1 MSEMIILLLHGG
13 RDHIPSKIILDYLDG
28 KNVNGLSLIYI
39 GNDTTKKRIL
49 NNQYDI
55 KIESLPSI
63 VIKKD
68 DNPPIIY
75 EADLENTQKIV
86 HKLLNI

>member
-1 MSEMIILLLHGG
+1 
-13 RDHIPSKIILDYLDG
+13 
-28 KNVNGLSLIYI
+28 
-39 GNDTTKKRIL
+39 
-49 NNQYDI
+49 
-55 KIESLPSI
+55 